1 MNFCP
6 VSSEQILNTA
16 IDALREK
23 KGFVCDNARNLAGQM
38 QEYWFLDV
46 YLDIEGGSC
55 TAFRLGTEDD
65 ELKKTDYSESFMC
78 GVPFTD
84 HEGNSREWL
93 VKIEI
98 ADSEDTSTV
107 HITDRCLPYLD
118 MNLKPS
124 RGYQWHITDDCDQRC
139 KHCYLHAEDARKNCV
154 TTPWEQ
160 LVKTLEQI
168 EEDAAYNY
176 VFPLLAISG
185 GDPILHPDF
194 WQLAELI
201 HGVDSVKLAKEIG
214 KQSVKTGTV
223 SNILLEV
230 NIGNE
235 ESKFGFK
242 PGELLSAVSE
252 IASIE
257 GIRVRGLMTSAPI
270 CENPEENRVFFRN
283 MKQLSIDIK
292 KQKTDNVYMDF
303 LSMGMSGD
311 YESAIGEGATFV
323 RVGTAIF
330 GERDYS
336 SR

>member
-1 MNFCP
+1 MSFVGENYLKVLENVKRLCRESGRNESECTLVAVSKTKP
-6 VSSEQILNTA
+6 VDMIK
-16 IDALREK
+16 DAYE
-23 KGFVCDNARNLAGQM
+23 AGCRDFG
-38 QEYWFLDV
+38 E
-46 YLDIEGGSC
+46 
-55 TAFRLGTEDD
+55 
-65 ELKKTDYSESFMC
+65 
-78 GVPFTD
+78 
-84 HEGNSREWL
+84 
-93 VKIEI
+93 
-98 ADSEDTSTV
+98 
-107 HITDRCLPYLD
+107 
-118 MNLKPS
+118 
-124 RGYQWHITDDCDQRC
+124 
-139 KHCYLHAEDARKNCV
+139 
-154 TTPWEQ
+154 
-160 LVKTLEQI
+160 
-168 EEDAAYNY
+168 NY
-176 VFPLLAISG
+176 VQELVDKIPQL
-185 GDPILHPDF
+185 PDDIR
-194 WQLAELI
+194 WHMIGHLQTNKVKYIVDKTYLI

-223 SNILLEV
+223 SDILLEV

-242 PGELLSAVSE
+242 PDELLSAVSE

>member
-1 MNFCP
+1 MSLVGENYLKVLENVKRLCRESGRNENECTLVAVSKTKP
-6 VSSEQILNTA
+6 VDMIK
-16 IDALREK
+16 DAYE
-23 KGFVCDNARNLAGQM
+23 AGCRDFG
-38 QEYWFLDV
+38 E
-46 YLDIEGGSC
+46 
-55 TAFRLGTEDD
+55 
-65 ELKKTDYSESFMC
+65 
-78 GVPFTD
+78 
-84 HEGNSREWL
+84 
-93 VKIEI
+93 
-98 ADSEDTSTV
+98 
-107 HITDRCLPYLD
+107 
-118 MNLKPS
+118 
-124 RGYQWHITDDCDQRC
+124 
-139 KHCYLHAEDARKNCV
+139 
-154 TTPWEQ
+154 
-160 LVKTLEQI
+160 
-168 EEDAAYNY
+168 NY
-176 VFPLLAISG
+176 VQELVDKIPQL
-185 GDPILHPDF
+185 PDDIR
-194 WQLAELI
+194 WHMIGHLQTNKVKYIVGKTYLI

-223 SNILLEV
+223 SDILLEV

-235 ESKFGFK
+235 KSKFGFK
-242 PGELLSAVSE
+242 PDELLSAVCE